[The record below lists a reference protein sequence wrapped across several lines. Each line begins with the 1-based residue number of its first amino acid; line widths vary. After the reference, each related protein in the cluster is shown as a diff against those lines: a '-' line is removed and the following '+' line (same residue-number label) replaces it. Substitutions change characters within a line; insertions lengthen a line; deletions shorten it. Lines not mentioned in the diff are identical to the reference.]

1 MLKRHHK
8 ATFGFLIIF
17 FCCAIIGQAQTPY
30 HIKKLLFQDNFDQ
43 KLDTTQWFCELKQ
56 PPSNRAFVENGQL
69 VIDVA
74 KGATVWLTKKLENN
88 WLIEFDRTVVI
99 DGGKN
104 DRLSDFNLFWQATDP
119 LPEKSGFKN
128 SKKLFGRSPE
138 FENYD
143 SLRLYYIGFGGNTN
157 TTTRFRKYQGN
168 GEKTI
173 LQEYNDAEHLLKAN
187 KTYHC
192 RLVMLR
198 DTVFFYVDDVL
209 FFSFKDTQPL
219 KSGYFAFRTTQS
231 RHRIDNFKVYRIK

>member
-30 HIKKLLFQDNFDQ
+30 RIKKLLFQDNFDQ
-43 KLDTTQWFCELKQ
+43 KLDTTHWFCELKQ
-56 PPSNRAFVENGQL
+56 PSNNRAFVENGQL

-74 KGATVWLTKKLENN
+74 KGATVWFAQKLKNN
-88 WLIEFDRTVVI
+88 WLIEFDRAVVVE
-99 DGGKN
+99 GGKN
-104 DRLSDFNLFWQATDP
+104 DRLSDFNIFWQATDP
-119 LPEKSGFKN
+119 LSKSG
-128 SKKLFGRSPE
+128 KKLFGRSPE

-143 SLRLYYIGFGGNTN
+143 SLSLYYIGFGGNTN
-157 TTTRFRKYQGN
+157 KTTRFRKYQGT

-173 LQEYNDAEHLLKAN
+173 LQEHSDAEHLLKAN

-198 DTVFFYVDDVL
+198 DTVFFYVDNVL
-209 FFSFKDTQPL
+209 FFTFKDVKPL

-231 RHRIDNFKVYRIK
+231 RHKIDNFRVYRIK

>member
-1 MLKRHHK
+1 MNQFFIQITIAICLP
-8 ATFGFLIIF
+8 IF
-17 FCCAIIGQAQTPY
+17 SQAQTPY

-56 PPSNRAFVENGQL
+56 PPNNRAFVENGQL

-74 KGATVWLTKKLENN
+74 KGATVWFAQKLKNN
-88 WLIEFDRTVVI
+88 WLIEFDRTVVV

-104 DRLSDFNLFWQATDP
+104 DRLSDFNIFWQATDP
-119 LPEKSGFKN
+119 RSKN

-143 SLRLYYIGFGGNTN
+143 YLSLYYIGFGGNTN
-157 TTTRFRKYQGN
+157 STTRFRKYQGT

-173 LQEYNDAEHLLKAN
+173 LQEYSDAEHLLKAN

-209 FFSFKDTQPL
+209 FFTFKDTEPL
-219 KSGYFAFRTTQS
+219 KNGYFAFRTTQS